1 MELANNSL
9 VLDSE
14 QRDIEQE
21 EVLDDD
27 IGDGIEYGFVN
38 GMPGLSGLGNY
49 RLSSSESSADNN
61 GLEDNN
67 HLIRKTRNPFR
78 RQRKKIS
85 LVNGMGQR

>member
-9 VLDSE
+9 VLGSE
-14 QRDIEQE
+14 PKDIEQE
-21 EVLDDD
+21 EVFDDD

-38 GMPGLSGLGNY
+38 GMPGLSGLGTY
-49 RLSSSESSADNN
+49 RLSSSELADNN

-85 LVNGMGQR
+85 LVNGTGQR